1 MDEITVEIIPA
12 MMVAIVARQT
22 AMDRLYAQKVVEMMN
37 RDELV
42 LLAARREYEGYVDNY
57 IGRVSLWLAQP
68 EEPEVWKYARDAAL
82 INALYVN
89 DRARSQGIARALM
102 LAAEQ
107 EAVDRGRKLLAVGV
121 EPSNDVARRLYES
134 LDYAYRKCGDSD
146 TYTTSWDEEAEH
158 GGATHV
164 EVEAMLMVKLLS

>member
-1 MDEITVEIIPA
+1 MDEIKVEIIPPI
-12 MMVAIVARQT
+12 MLHIVARQT
-22 AMDRLYAQKVVEMMN
+22 AMDPGYVKKVADMMT

-89 DRARSQGIARALM
+89 ERARSQGIARALM
-102 LAAEQ
+102 QVAEQ
-107 EAVDRGRKLLAVGV
+107 EAVDRGRKTLAVGV
-121 EPSNDVARRLYES
+121 EPSNDVARHLYES
-134 LDYAYRKCGDSD
+134 LGYVYRKCGDSD
-146 TYTTSWDEEAEH
+146 TYQAEWESRNAAGETTQTTVDAL
-158 GGATHV
+158 
-164 EVEAMLMVKLLS
+164 LMVKEL